1 MSVRM
6 SAGSADRFEG
16 WAEVV
21 GQSAV
26 VMAPGRSGSR
36 WCCSDGRCTVSLR
49 PTPMRDRRWLGHT
62 DHQTWPCTE
71 LGATVAPLLLN
82 DYNVR
87 AHLDPATAVDAVRMA
102 LLASHQGTLHA
113 PPRVRANLGDGDLI
127 FTAGR
132 LDSLG
137 VFGFRAYDT
146 VADAEQ
152 LVAVWGREGGRLR
165 ALVYGNELGARR
177 TGAIGAVAV
186 DLAARPGPIRLGLA
200 GSGTQAW
207 TQLWAITAV
216 REIAEVTVTARHL
229 EHAAAF
235 AERASAELG
244 VAASP
249 AATVEE
255 TVRDRDVVIVATNSP
270 VPVFEAAWISP
281 GTHVSTL
288 GPKTVSRHEVPA
300 ALAERA
306 AAILT
311 DSSIQLA
318 AYPEPHLFAGRPVS
332 DLGAVLAGAATAR
345 TSPEQVTVFCSV
357 GLAGTEVAVAA
368 ALCDRVGRR

>member
-1 MSVRM
+1 
-6 SAGSADRFEG
+6 
-16 WAEVV
+16 
-21 GQSAV
+21 
-26 VMAPGRSGSR
+26 
-36 WCCSDGRCTVSLR
+36 
-49 PTPMRDRRWLGHT
+49 
-62 DHQTWPCTE
+62 
-71 LGATVAPLLLN
+71 VAPLLLN
-82 DYNVR
+82 DHDVR
-87 AHLDPATAVDAVRMA
+87 AHLDPATAVEAVRTA

-113 PPRVRANLGDGDLI
+113 PPRVLADLGDGDLV

-146 VADAEQ
+146 FAGGEQ
-152 LVAVWGREGGRLR
+152 LVAVWGRDDARLR

-186 DLAARPGPIRLGLA
+186 DLAARRGPIRLGLA

-216 REIAEVTVTARHL
+216 REIAGVTVAARHP

-235 AERASAELG
+235 AERAAEELG
-244 VAASP
+244 VAASA

-255 TVRDRDVVIVATNSP
+255 TVRDRDVVIVATNSG
-270 VPVFEAAWISP
+270 VPVLEAGWISP
-281 GTHVSTL
+281 GTHVSTV

-306 AAILT
+306 EAILT
-311 DSSIQLA
+311 DSTAQLA
-318 AYPEPHLFAGRPVS
+318 AYPEPHLFAGQPVI

-345 TSPEQVTVFCSV
+345 SSPEQVTVFCSV

-368 ALCDRVGRR
+368 ALCDRVGRC